1 MTTYDVTTLG
11 ESMLRLS
18 VPAGRRL
25 AAADALDVFVA
36 GAESNVVSLLAR
48 LGRRTAWCGALPD
61 NDLGRLSAEQI
72 RAAGVDLAGVAWRP
86 GERMGTYF
94 VEFAVPP
101 RATHVIYDRAD
112 SAAARLEAT
121 NVNWEVLLDTRLLH
135 LTGITP
141 ALSPQAL
148 TLTTEIVRRAREA
161 GRALSFDVNFRG
173 KLWTPPQA
181 AQALS
186 PLIEGAELV
195 FCSRRDAEGVF
206 GLQGEPEAQVHAL
219 AARSGARV
227 TIMSLGEQGAL
238 ALADGQ
244 LHRAPAVPVTLLDR
258 LGAGDALAAGV
269 LHGWL
274 AGDVARGLRYGTAL
288 AGLALSQYG
297 DMVITTAAELEALL
311 TQQNTLITR

>member
-25 AAADALDVFVA
+25 ATADSLDVFVA

-61 NDLGRLSAEQI
+61 NDLGRLSAERI
-72 RAAGVDLAGVAWRP
+72 RAAGVDMAGVAWRP
-86 GERMGTYF
+86 GERMGAYF
-94 VEFAVPP
+94 VEFAAPP

-148 TLTTEIVRRAREA
+148 ALTTEIVWRARAA

-173 KLWTPPQA
+173 KLWASAQA
-181 AQALS
+181 AQTLS
-186 PLIEGAELV
+186 PLMEGAELV

-206 GLQGEPEAQVHAL
+206 GLHGEPETQVRAL

-227 TIMSLGEQGAL
+227 TVMSLGDQGAL
-238 ALADGQ
+238 ALASGQ
-244 LHRAPAVPVTLLDR
+244 LHHAPAVPVMVLDR